1 VVARRGEDGWA
12 LPLAL
17 GVAAVVVMA
26 VLAMGALVTG
36 RQESTRREGRR
47 LHAVAA
53 ADAACAETLAGLA
66 EDPGFRGIAPRPFGG
81 GTIASSVE
89 VVGPDAVELVATGTW
104 REWTVRIT
112 AAVDVSG
119 RPVVLAWKRGFG
131 QEGGGGG

>member
-1 VVARRGEDGWA
+1 MVAHRGEEGWA

-17 GVAAVVVMA
+17 GVAAVVVLA
-26 VLAMGALVTG
+26 VLAMGALVEG
-36 RQESTRREGRR
+36 RQASTRREGRR
-47 LHAVAA
+47 IHAVAA

-66 EDPGFRGIAPRPFGG
+66 EDPSFRGVAARPFGG
-81 GTIASSVE
+81 GSIASTVE
-89 VVGPDAVELVATGTW
+89 VVGPDAVEVVAIGTW

-119 RPVVLAWKRGFG
+119 GPAVMAWKRGFG